1 MDFDKYLK
9 TYYGFTTEDKK
20 WKRMTAKAKR
30 ILRESHKMDT
40 EKEEE
45 GTKLATLYPEMA
57 KAGQKSARSAESAK
71 TLLNTED

>member
-1 MDFDKYLK
+1 
-9 TYYGFTTEDKK
+9 
-20 WKRMTAKAKR
+20 MTAKAKR

-45 GTKLATLYPEMA
+45 GTKLATLYPEMTR
-57 KAGQKSARSAESAK
+57 AGQKSAKSAESAK